1 MFFNFFRE
9 LDEKYHKDD
18 EELNRVMAHFQF
30 MLLGENYIHDY
41 ILAGSITRVTTRPPS
56 GPILPHTA
64 ELCV

>member
-41 ILAGSITRVTTRPPS
+41 TNHNRTLWQAQEPLLFMP
-56 GPILPHTA
+56 GPDLETF
-64 ELCV
+64 EE

>member
-41 ILAGSITRVTTRPPS
+41 NRSLLQTTRPHGEIDDTRS
-56 GPILPHTA
+56 
-64 ELCV
+64 